1 MMYAILATGLLVA
14 TLASAQVG
22 VSGAQTPQS
31 SDYTPEQIADGTA
44 FNNVSRMA
52 LENMQYN
59 SAHRNTIGHSITTTN
74 CTYEIAQQRQ
84 EWRTLDTA
92 TRKSFTSAATCL
104 MKLPPTHMT
113 AAEAPYYPGI
123 KSRHDEYVATH
134 INYTLNIHDTAD
146 FFAWHRMF
154 IHFWEQDLKN
164 LCGYTGVLPYW
175 NWALDAAAP
184 QDSSLFTGDAYSMGS
199 NGKYIANRTDTWLAL
214 QDVTFP
220 PGTGGGCVLS
230 GPFSNTTIHLGPLDL
245 PNTPNVNST
254 FQYNPRC
261 LERDLNPYFTQT
273 YNTYTNLT
281 TTLLD
286 NIYISNFQS
295 VSQGYDSANN
305 ANKFGV
311 HGGGHWGT
319 GGSMSDFHSSPAD
332 PLFFLHHGM
341 IDRFWT
347 IWQNLDLYR
356 RQNVI
361 SGTSTLGNSPPSAEM
376 TLEDMLPFG
385 FVAGDVRFG
394 DVMDTLSGA
403 FCYRYD

>member
-1 MMYAILATGLLVA
+1 MMYTILATGLLVA

-184 QDSSLFTGDAYSMGS
+184 QDSPLFTGDAYSMGS

-214 QDVTFP
+214 QVSLATLTPSPRYRTANTASTGRHLPSRHRRRLRTQRPLLQHDHPPRPPRPPQHPQRQQHLPIQPPLPRPRPKPLLHPNLQHLHEPHHDPTGQHLHLQLPVRLPRLRRGEQRQQIRRPRRRALGHGRLDV
-220 PGTGGGCVLS
+220 GL
-230 GPFSNTTIHLGPLDL
+230 
-245 PNTPNVNST
+245 
-254 FQYNPRC
+254 
-261 LERDLNPYFTQT
+261 
-273 YNTYTNLT
+273 
-281 TTLLD
+281 
-286 NIYISNFQS
+286 
-295 VSQGYDSANN
+295 
-305 ANKFGV
+305 
-311 HGGGHWGT
+311 
-319 GGSMSDFHSSPAD
+319 
-332 PLFFLHHGM
+332 PLFARGPA
-341 IDRFWT
+341 
-347 IWQNLDLYR
+347 
-356 RQNVI
+356 V
-361 SGTSTLGNSPPSAEM
+361 
-376 TLEDMLPFG
+376 LP
-385 FVAGDVRFG
+385 ASRD
-394 DVMDTLSGA
+394 D
-403 FCYRYD
+403 